1 MIVDTKYV
9 LALQFTRVVILNK
22 KIGFVNSGKKK
33 LRHYDIGIVVIG
45 FTRFTPSRCLSPSE
59 KYLQEISGQ
68 FIITTIYNFV
78 QQI

>member
-1 MIVDTKYV
+1 ME
-9 LALQFTRVVILNK
+9 
-22 KIGFVNSGKKK
+22 FVNSGEQKK

-45 FTRFTPSRCLSPSE
+45 FTPSRCLSPSE

-68 FIITTIYNFV
+68 IIITAIYNFV